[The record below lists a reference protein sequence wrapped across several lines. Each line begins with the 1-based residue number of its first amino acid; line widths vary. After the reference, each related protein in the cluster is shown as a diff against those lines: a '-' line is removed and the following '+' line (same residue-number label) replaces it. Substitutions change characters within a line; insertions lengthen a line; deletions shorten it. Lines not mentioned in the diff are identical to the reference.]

1 MLLRNVAEWDNS
13 EVFGLVQPLSF
24 SQVGEFGTGMVVV
37 DTWLKFQALRCK
49 FPGKDHFLS
58 VCSVAFMLIPSGA
71 RKSQLKKNVGGQN
84 RRAGFMG
91 KGLFLER
98 RKMIQN
104 VVGQKAWRLGG

>member
-37 DTWLKFQALRCK
+37 DTWLKFLALRWK
-49 FPGKDHFLS
+49 IPGEDHFLS

-71 RKSQLKKNVGGQN
+71 RKSQLKKKC
-84 RRAGFMG
+84 RRTKQTELVSWARIYFWRE
-91 KGLFLER
+91 ER
-98 RKMIQN
+98 
-104 VVGQKAWRLGG
+104 